1 MSSTSAVMT
10 SKLQQTGWRQDF
22 GLALLAMLV
31 ALAVEAIG
39 GFKTLSGAS
48 DNDSLFRLVEVRDWL
63 AGQGWFDLHQYRMG
77 PEGGFVMH
85 WSRLVDA
92 PIAAII
98 LVVSALTGSMAAA
111 ETTARI
117 AWPAL
122 TFCLSVFFIARSARR
137 FAGENAVLPAVVTGA
152 AALHFLGIF
161 SPGSLDHH
169 NIQLTLTLASVSFL
183 LAAPTHKGAALL
195 SGACAGLT
203 LAVGMETAPYVAAIG
218 LCVAGLFLFGADEER
233 AVARDYGIGFAGIS
247 ALVFAAVIPASEWGQ
262 ARCDAFSVTQ
272 FAIAAIA
279 GTGLAAVAS
288 TERLRGSFQRRLAA
302 TAALGAGLVFVVLHW
317 FPECL
322 AAPYASLD
330 PRLHK
335 YWLDHISE
343 AQSMFEL
350 IAHKDP
356 SVAGR
361 YITPLLALALMALS
375 LRQRAWRRADCVV
388 AAVLAAAFA
397 ASIWQVRGSTFS
409 IAFAI
414 LPLSAWIG
422 VWRERAKATPTK
434 AISFKMIAVWL
445 VSLNAVWSGMAAAAA
460 TAFDEKTVEAGKA
473 APADCDVAKDF
484 LPLAAQPDTTVLATS
499 NLGSPILF
507 YSRHRALAGP
517 YHRNGKGNL
526 IALNALMGTPA
537 EARLLVDANRVGLVA
552 ICPQNGE
559 NQLLVDGAPDG
570 LLAQML
576 RGTVPEWLEPVS
588 GTLGKPLELYRVISD
603 K

>member
-1 MSSTSAVMT
+1 MSSPSAVMA
-10 SKLQQTGWRQDF
+10 SKLPQTGWRQDF

-31 ALAVEAIG
+31 VLAVEAAG
-39 GFKTLSGAS
+39 GFKTLSSAS

-98 LVVSALTGSMAAA
+98 LAISALTGSMAAA

-122 TFCLSVFFIARSARR
+122 TFCLSVYFIARSARR
-137 FAGENAVLPAVVTGA
+137 FAGESAVLPAVITGA

-161 SPGSLDHH
+161 SPGALDHH

-183 LAAPTHKGAALL
+183 LAAPTRKGAALL
-195 SGACAGLT
+195 SGVCAGLT

-218 LCVAGLFLFGADEER
+218 LCAAGLFLFGADEER
-233 AVARDYGIGFAGIS
+233 AVARDYGLGFAGVS
-247 ALVFAAVIPASEWGQ
+247 ALVFAAVVPASEWGQ
-262 ARCDAFSVTQ
+262 AQCDAFSVTQ
-272 FAIAAIA
+272 FSVAAIA
-279 GTGLAAVAS
+279 GAGLAVVAS
-288 TERLRGSFQRRLAA
+288 SEFLRGNFQRRLAA
-302 TAALGAGLVFVVLHW
+302 TAALGVGLVFVVLHW
-317 FPECL
+317 FPQCL
-322 AAPYASLD
+322 AAPYAGLD
-330 PRLHK
+330 PRLHE

-343 AQSMFEL
+343 AQSLFEL
-350 IAHKDP
+350 IAQKDP
-356 SVAGR
+356 SVVGR
-361 YITPLLALALMALS
+361 YMTPAIALVLMALS
-375 LRQRAWRRADCVV
+375 LRQRAWRRADYLV
-388 AAVLAAAFA
+388 AAVLTAAFA
-397 ASIWQVRGSTFS
+397 ASLWQVRGSTFS

-422 VWRERAKATPTK
+422 VWRERAQATPTK
-434 AISFKMIAVWL
+434 VVSLKMIAVWL
-445 VSLNAVWSGMAAAAA
+445 VSLNAAWSVAAAAAA
-460 TAFDEKTVEAGKA
+460 TAFDDKPAQAGKA
-473 APADCDVAKDF
+473 AIADCDAAKDF
-484 LPLAAQPDTTVLATS
+484 LPLAAEADTTVLATS

-517 YHRNGKGNL
+517 YHRSGKGNL

-537 EARLLVDANRVGLVA
+537 EARALVDANHVGLVA
-552 ICPQNGE
+552 ICPQNAE
-559 NQLLVDGAPDG
+559 NKLLVDGAPDG

-588 GTLGKPLELYRVISD
+588 GTPGEPLELYRVISD